1 MNWKQEQL
9 RLENAYARAMLH
21 EDGIV
26 EVTTK
31 RQWKKDNLLKPTG
44 ISLGFGKIPTLLS
57 Y

>member
-1 MNWKQEQL
+1 MTRWRQEQL

-31 RQWKKDNLLKPTG
+31 SQEH
-44 ISLGFGKIPTLLS
+44 
-57 Y
+57 